1 PLSAYKNTN
10 SFTVS
15 WAPDAGVTDIASYT
29 IQYNAGAAGWTNWLV
44 DTTAT
49 SGTFVSTGQGV
60 YAFRSNATDRA
71 GNFEITAGNDT
82 WTLVDTG
89 RPFSHTLKLPTYETS
104 LTFPVYWGPQFDTLD
119 IASYRVQWQDDSGP
133 WTDLAGY
140 TNTTA
145 TSASF
150 VGQGAHVYAFRTMA
164 RDRAGN
170 VEPTPAVND
179 TWTLIDVINPFV
191 TDTRPIGADTN

>member
-89 RPFSHTLKLPTYETS
+89 RPFSHTLKLPTYDTS
-104 LTFPVYWGPQFDTLD
+104 LTFTVYWGPQFDTLD
-119 IASYRVQWQDDSGP
+119 IASYRVQVRHDGGARVAL
-133 WTDLAGY
+133 TE
-140 TNTTA
+140 TTA
-145 TSASF
+145 STA
-150 VGQGAHVYAFRTMA
+150 AAMY
-164 RDRAGN
+164 
-170 VEPTPAVND
+170 
-179 TWTLIDVINPFV
+179 
-191 TDTRPIGADTN
+191 TRVDGRPHSVRQKGTA